1 MSMDAINEAGK
12 DTGRMVVLGAV
23 STIATYF
30 LQLLFPSLPVEVQAA
45 ILALILAGLTYLDSY
60 IHNRKDI
67 KANGLVP
74 W

>member
-1 MSMDAINEAGK
+1 MNALNEAGK
-12 DTGRMVVLGAV
+12 DTGRMVILGSV

-30 LQLLFPSLPVEVQAA
+30 IQLFFPTIPVEVQAA

-67 KANGLVP
+67 KANGLIP
-74 W
+74 F